1 MEFHKLQEADRDTF
15 LEMAREFYHSDAVLK
30 PVPDSYFENTLKECL
45 RSDEYLLCYIL
56 EWEENAAGY
65 ALLSKSYSPEAGGPV
80 LWVEEIYIR
89 PAFRAHRIGSDFLAA
104 LCQNPPAGVRRIRLE
119 VEAENTRA
127 IALYKRLGFRFLPY
141 LQMVLDKE

>member
-1 MEFHKLQEADRDTF
+1 
-15 LEMAREFYHSDAVLK
+15 MAREFYHSDAVLK

-89 PAFRAHRIGSDFLAA
+89 PDFRAHRIGSDFLAS
-104 LCQNPPAGVRRIRLE
+104 LCQKPPAGVRRIRLE
-119 VEAENTRA
+119 VEADNTRA
-127 IALYKRLGFRFLPY
+127 IQLYKRLGFQFLPY
-141 LQMVLDKE
+141 LQMVLDKD

>member
-1 MEFHKLQEADRDTF
+1 MEFHKLTEAGRDTF

-30 PVPDSYFENTLKECL
+30 PVPDFYFENTLKECL
-45 RSDEYLLCYIL
+45 HSDEYLLCYIL
-56 EWEENAAGY
+56 EWEENMAGY

-89 PAFRAHRIGSDFLAA
+89 PAFRAHRIGSDFLTS

-127 IALYKRLGFRFLPY
+127 IRLYERLGFQFLPY
-141 LQMVLDKE
+141 LQMVLDKD

>member
-89 PAFRAHRIGSDFLAA
+89 PDFRAHRIGSDFLAS
-104 LCQNPPAGVRRIRLE
+104 LCQKPPAGVRRIRLE
-119 VEAENTRA
+119 VEADNTRA
-127 IALYKRLGFRFLPY
+127 IQLYKRLGFQFLPY
-141 LQMVLDKE
+141 LQMVLDKD

>member
-56 EWEENAAGY
+56 EWGENAAGY
-65 ALLSKSYSPEAGGPV
+65 ALLSKSYSPEAGTTLALPYTLEGDTAYESTGPV
-80 LWVEEIYIR
+80 VY
-89 PAFRAHRIGSDFLAA
+89 PVATLA
-104 LCQNPPAGVRRIRLE
+104 LSVN
-119 VEAENTRA
+119 
-127 IALYKRLGFRFLPY
+127 IAADDWNAAVVGEYQDTLTFTATI
-141 LQMVLDKE
+141 Q

>member
-1 MEFHKLQEADRDTF
+1 MEFHKLTEADRDTF

-56 EWEENAAGY
+56 EWEENTAGY

-89 PAFRAHRIGSDFLAA
+89 PAFRAHRIGSDFLTS

-127 IALYKRLGFRFLPY
+127 IRLYERLGFQFLPY
-141 LQMVLDKE
+141 LQMVLDKD

>member
-15 LEMAREFYHSDAVLK
+15 LEMAREFYHSDALLK

-65 ALLSKSYSPEAGGPV
+65 ALLSKSYCPEAGGPV

-89 PAFRAHRIGSDFLAA
+89 PAFRAHRIGSDFLAS
-104 LCQNPPAGVRRIRLE
+104 LCQNPPTGVRRIRLE

-127 IALYKRLGFRFLPY
+127 IALYKRLGFQFLPY
-141 LQMVLDKE
+141 LQMVLDKD

>member
-1 MEFHKLQEADRDTF
+1 MKFHKLQEADRDIF

-30 PVPDSYFENTLKECL
+30 PVPDSYFKNTLQECL

-89 PAFRAHRIGSDFLAA
+89 PDFRAHRIGSDFLAS

-119 VEAENTRA
+119 VEVDNTRA

-141 LQMVLDKE
+141 LQMVLDKD

>member
-56 EWEENAAGY
+56 EWEENTAGY

-89 PAFRAHRIGSDFLAA
+89 PDFRAHRIGSDFLAS
-104 LCQNPPAGVRRIRLE
+104 LCQKPPAGVRRIRLE
-119 VEAENTRA
+119 VEADNTRA
-127 IALYKRLGFRFLPY
+127 IQLYKRLGFQFLPY
-141 LQMVLDKE
+141 LQMVLDKD

>member
-56 EWEENAAGY
+56 EWGENAAGY

-89 PAFRAHRIGSDFLAA
+89 PAFRAHRIGSDFLAS
-104 LCQNPPAGVRRIRLE
+104 LCQKPPAGVRRIRLE
-119 VEAENTRA
+119 VEADNTRA
-127 IALYKRLGFRFLPY
+127 IALYKRLGFQFLPY
-141 LQMVLDKE
+141 LQMVLDKD

>member
-1 MEFHKLQEADRDTF
+1 MDFHKLQEADRDTF

-89 PAFRAHRIGSDFLAA
+89 PDFRAHRIGSDFLAS
-104 LCQNPPAGVRRIRLE
+104 LCQKPPAGVRRIRLE
-119 VEAENTRA
+119 VEADNTRA
-127 IALYKRLGFRFLPY
+127 IQLYKRLGFQFLPY
-141 LQMVLDKE
+141 LQMVLDKD

>member
-1 MEFHKLQEADRDTF
+1 MDFHKLQEADRDTF

-65 ALLSKSYSPEAGGPV
+65 ALLSKSYSSEAGGPV

-89 PAFRAHRIGSDFLAA
+89 PAFRTHRIGSDFLTS

-127 IALYKRLGFRFLPY
+127 IRLYERLGFRFLPY

>member
-1 MEFHKLQEADRDTF
+1 MELNCPRERFCRERGLVFLKGDIMEFHKLQEADRDTF

-56 EWEENAAGY
+56 EWGESAAGY

-89 PAFRAHRIGSDFLAA
+89 PAFRAHRIGSA
-104 LCQNPPAGVRRIRLE
+104 QNCS
-119 VEAENTRA
+119 
-127 IALYKRLGFRFLPY
+127 
-141 LQMVLDKE
+141 

>member
-1 MEFHKLQEADRDTF
+1 MEFHKLQEADRDIF

-56 EWEENAAGY
+56 EWGENAAGY

-89 PAFRAHRIGSDFLAA
+89 PAFRAHRIGSDFLAS
-104 LCQNPPAGVRRIRLE
+104 LCQNPPTGVRRIRLE

-127 IALYKRLGFRFLPY
+127 IALYKRLGFQFLPY
-141 LQMVLDKE
+141 LQMVLDKD

>member
-89 PAFRAHRIGSDFLAA
+89 PAFRAHRIGSDFLAS
-104 LCQNPPAGVRRIRLE
+104 LCQNPPTGVRRIRLE

-127 IALYKRLGFRFLPY
+127 IALYKRLGFQFLPY
-141 LQMVLDKE
+141 LQMVLDKD